1 MSIIRAPRKE
11 SNFYVLDKQI
21 SEDKRLTWAARGLL
35 VFLLGK
41 PDNWTVIVQAL
52 INETKGTRK
61 PLGRDGVY
69 ALLDELIQAGYVSR
83 SQARTAAG
91 VLGEVN
97 YIVSESP
104 LPAIP
109 ETVAPLPAEPY
120 TAEPLPANP
129 TLPSNEGEQG
139 LKKEQ
144 GQKTQAQAPA
154 VSSGTSLQRPE
165 SVDPQTW
172 SDFLR
177 HRNAKRAPLTATALR
192 GIEREAGKA
201 GVSLDDA
208 LAMCCERG
216 WTGFRAAWM
225 GEDRQRQAAAPA
237 ESFRERDLRLAR
249 ERWEQATGQRHPDSA
264 RADRNVIDITPA
276 ASTFPAIPF

>member
-41 PDNWTVIVQAL
+41 PDNWTVIVHAL

-83 SQARTAAG
+83 RQVRNAAG

-97 YIVSESP
+97 YIVSEEP
-104 LPAIP
+104 LPANP
-109 ETVAPLPAEPY
+109 DTAEPLPAEPY

-139 LKKEQ
+139 QKKKQGLNTPRKAALSCPSGVDEQ
-144 GQKTQAQAPA
+144 VWQ
-154 VSSGTSLQRPE
+154 
-165 SVDPQTW
+165 
-172 SDFLR
+172 DFLA
-177 HRNAKRAPLTATALR
+177 HRRAKKSPLTSTALA
-192 GIEREAGKA
+192 GIVREADKA
-201 GVSLDDA
+201 GYSLEDA
-208 LAMCCERG
+208 LMTCCSRG
-216 WTGFRAAWM
+216 WVGFKAEWV
-225 GEDRQRQAAAPA
+225 EDRQRQAAAPA

-249 ERWEQATGQRHPDSA
+249 ERWEQATGRRHPDSV
-264 RADRNVIDITPA
+264 RADSRVIDISPVE
-276 ASTFPAIPF
+276 STFPAIPF